1 MPQAEDSKR
10 KEPRFSILRPAGDLV
25 GEIPG
30 TDIKYED
37 LWRHDEYIHANQ
49 FSKVELKVPEPPE
62 QPKPPHEI
70 SLFVRSLFKIPFLK
84 KMISGR
90 TEDGELVLANWA
102 ILKKLAV
109 YLQDLQ
115 SYKIKSNEYHNK
127 VREYN
132 ILKTT
137 EFNFAQVKKKA
148 NYKCHFCDFK
158 DNKYLEIH
166 HLDGNHFNNEMNNL
180 VAACT
185 LCHRQHHLLWL
196 SINNHAELGLGK
208 LNFLPQTEL
217 NHIQRIAIVKS
228 NDEEYSSLLGTNGKL
243 GTMINAIKD
252 NFSRPLHAF
261 MISAEER
268 SKFENEYKSKNRL
281 KNTNGKEAKYSE
293 IETALDNLSNQNP
306 TAIHTH
312 ALGIYDEFIGMAAE
326 KKADSN
332 ASEED
337 IREKNAGAVR
347 ELMQAYMKDLELTL
361 EDEFNSDINVFS
373 IFELAVA
380 LKSIDYESFKKFNPP
395 NLYLIFNESVFTKE
409 QLEYYRKQQ
418 FFNVDD
424 WDAS

>member
-1 MPQAEDSKR
+1 MSLAEDSKP
-10 KEPRFSILRPAGDLV
+10 KPKFSILRPAGDLV
-25 GEIPG
+25 GDIPG

-37 LWRHDEYIHANQ
+37 LWRHDEYIHADQ
-49 FSKVELKVPEPPE
+49 FSKIKLTVPEPPK
-62 QPKPPHEI
+62 QPHSPHQI
-70 SLFVRSLFKIPFLK
+70 SLFLRSIFKIRFFKNFIL
-84 KMISGR
+84 SH
-90 TEDGELVLANWA
+90 TEDGGVQLANWA
-102 ILKKLAV
+102 ILKKLVV
-109 YLQDLQ
+109 YLQDLK
-115 SYKIKSNEYHNK
+115 SYKIKSSDYHNK

-132 ILKTT
+132 RFTT
-137 EFNFAQVKKKA
+137 SVFNYDQVKKKA
-148 NYKCHFCDFK
+148 KHKCHFCDFK
-158 DNKYLEIH
+158 DTRYMEIH

-208 LNFLPQTEL
+208 LSYLPQTEL

-228 NDEEYSSLLGTNGKL
+228 NDEKYSSLLGSNGKL
-243 GTMINAIKD
+243 GVMINAIKD

-261 MISAEER
+261 MISKEER
-268 SKFENEYKSKNRL
+268 DRFETKYKSDEKL

-293 IETALDNLSNQNP
+293 IETALENLNNP
-306 TAIHTH
+306 KPSAIHTH

-332 ASEED
+332 ESEED
-337 IREKNAGAVR
+337 IRQRTAGAVR
-347 ELMQAYMKDLELTL
+347 ELMQAYMKKLELKL
-361 EDEFNSDINVFS
+361 EQAFDIDINVFS

-380 LKSIDYESFKKFNPP
+380 LKSIDYESFKKFDPE